1 MFLFTFVV
9 VFGKKS
15 HRLVLLPSLV
25 PSGKEVINNKTQQL
39 ARNQLTLSTMRKR
52 HPKAASDSSSEPS
65 SSTHQ
70 TDNNNDVLLDKKVV
84 DVRRSGKTWFSVLIL
99 IIYSS
104 WAVYNHQHGNLP
116 RPLTAKQAGKRGFS
130 EIQAMKHVAALT
142 QFGPHPVSSD
152 ALVHALEYVLGEVE
166 KVKETAHFDVDVNVD
181 FFESKSGVNRLVGG
195 LFKGKSLVYSDI
207 SHIVVRIMPKY
218 ESEAGENAILVSS
231 HIDTVFSTGGAG
243 DCSSCVAVML
253 ELARSVSQ
261 SAHGFK
267 NSVIFLFNTGE
278 EEGLNGAHSFITQH
292 PWSSTVRLAVDL
304 EAMGAGGKSAI
315 FQAGPSPWAIENF
328 ALAAKYPSGQI
339 MGQDLFTSG
348 VIKSAT
354 DFQVYKE
361 VAGLSGLD
369 FAFADNTAVYHTK
382 NDKIELIKPGSL
394 QHLGEN
400 MLAFLIRVGSSSDL
414 PKDKTLQTSSSDAAI
429 YFDILGKYMVVYR
442 QNFATMM
449 YVSVIMQS
457 MLIWVMSCL
466 MGGYPALVSVM
477 LSCLSFIL
485 AWIFSVAFSVAV
497 AFILPWISSSPV
509 PYASYPLMTIGLF
522 VSPAVLG
529 SISGQHLAFS
539 FLRKKPSNRNSNN
552 MELSPRLRDNLA
564 KLEAERWLFKAGFI
578 QWFVLLVFGT
588 YYKLGSTYLALV
600 WLVPPAF
607 SYGLLEATLTPI
619 RFPKPL
625 KLATLAISL
634 AVPILVSAGGF
645 IRLAGT
651 LIGMLIRF
659 DRNPGGTPEWLGN
672 VVVAV
677 VIATF
682 VSLTMVYLLA
692 YIHLSGSKRSIVT
705 ALCIITALSLALVA
719 SGFLPAFTEDTARA
733 VNVVHVVDTSGE
745 EQASFISLFSNTPGN
760 LNVEAEQIKEGF
772 RCGRDNKVDFV
783 SFETKYSCVSK
794 KDAEVGWD
802 KSDVPVLRVVNEE
815 KGRGDDERR
824 IIAVSMETGGS
835 SRWILGIDMEVVE
848 DFTLQV
854 GEEEGDEELM
864 IGRGEKSSGQE
875 GWHQIQFSGGK
886 KAPTKFVL
894 KLYEKKGDERKK
906 KMQRPVLKLRTDFD
920 RITPQVQRVLERL
933 PTYCSQFGKSTSP
946 FTLAFLASLPYT
958 K

>member
-1 MFLFTFVV
+1 
-9 VFGKKS
+9 
-15 HRLVLLPSLV
+15 
-25 PSGKEVINNKTQQL
+25 
-39 ARNQLTLSTMRKR
+39 MRKR
-52 HPKAASDSSSEPS
+52 HPKASDSSEPS
-65 SSTHQ
+65 SSQ
-70 TDNNNDVLLDKKVV
+70 ETDNDVVLDKEDDVQV
-84 DVRRSGKTWFSVLIL
+84 DVRRSGKVWLSVLIL
-99 IIYSS
+99 ITYSS
-104 WAVYNHQHGNLP
+104 WAVYNYQHGNLP
-116 RPLTAKQAGKRGFS
+116 RPLTAQQAGKRGFS
-130 EIQAMKHVAALT
+130 EIQAMKHVTALT

-152 ALVHALEYVLGEVE
+152 ALVHALEYVLEAVE
-166 KVKETAHFDVDVNVD
+166 KVKETAHWEVDVNVD
-181 FFESKSGVNRLVGG
+181 LFESKSGVNRLVGG

-207 SHIVVRIMPKY
+207 SHIVLRILPKY
-218 ESEAGENAILVSS
+218 ESDAGDNAILVSS

-292 PWSSTVRLAVDL
+292 PWSSTVRLAIDL
-304 EAMGAGGKSAI
+304 EAMGTGGKSGI

-339 MGQDLFTSG
+339 IGQDLFTSG

-400 MLAFLIRVGSSSDL
+400 MLAFLLRVASSSDL
-414 PKDKTLQTSSSDAAI
+414 PKEKTLQGEEKSKADSAV
-429 YFDILGKYMVVYR
+429 YFDILGKYMIVYR
-442 QNFATMM
+442 QSFATML

-457 MLIWVMSCL
+457 ILIWVMSL
-466 MGGYPALVSVM
+466 IMGGYPAVVSLM
-477 LSCLSFIL
+477 LSCLSIIL
-485 AWIFSVAFSVAV
+485 SWIFSVAFSVAV
-497 AFILPWISSSPV
+497 AFILPLISSSPV
-509 PYASYPLMTIGLF
+509 PYASNPWMTVGLF

-529 SISGQHLAFS
+529 SISGQHVAFM
-539 FLRKKPSNRNSNN
+539 FLRKKSSNRNSNK
-552 MELSPRLRDNLA
+552 MQVSPRLRDNLA

-578 QWFVLLVFGT
+578 QWLVLLALGT

-607 SYGLLEATLTPI
+607 AYGLLEATLTPI
-619 RFPKPL
+619 RLPKPL
-625 KLATLAISL
+625 KLATLVISL
-634 AVPILVSAGGF
+634 AVPVLVSSGSF

-651 LIGMLIRF
+651 MIGMLIRF

-672 VVVAV
+672 VMIAV

-682 VSLTMVYLLA
+682 ISLTMVYLLA
-692 YIHLSGSKRSIVT
+692 YIHLSGAKRSIVT
-705 ALCIITALSLALVA
+705 ALCIITALSLSLVS
-719 SGFLPAFTEDTARA
+719 SGVLPAFTEDTARA

-745 EQASFISLFSNTPGN
+745 DPVSFISLFSNTPGN
-760 LNVEAEQIKEGF
+760 LNMEAEQIKEGF
-772 RCGRDNKVDFV
+772 KCGRDNKVDFV
-783 SFETKYSCVSK
+783 SFEAKYSCVTK
-794 KDAEVGWD
+794 KNAEAGWD
-802 KSDVPVLRVVNEE
+802 KNDIPVLRVV
-815 KGRGDDERR
+815 DDKERV
-824 IIAVSMETGGS
+824 IAVSMDTGGS
-835 SRWILGIDMEVVE
+835 TRWTLGIDMEEIE

-854 GEEEGDEELM
+854 GEEEELM
-864 IGRGEKSSGQE
+864 IARGEKSSNEE

-886 KAPTKFVL
+886 KAPTRFVL
-894 KLYEKKGDERKK
+894 KLYEKKEEVSVEKK
-906 KMQRPVLKLRTDFD
+906 KKKEEKKQRPLLKLRTDFD
-920 RITPQVQRVLERL
+920 RITPQVERVLQKL
-933 PTYCSQFGKSTSP
+933 PSFCSLFGKSTSP

>member
-1 MFLFTFVV
+1 
-9 VFGKKS
+9 
-15 HRLVLLPSLV
+15 
-25 PSGKEVINNKTQQL
+25 
-39 ARNQLTLSTMRKR
+39 MRKR
-52 HPKAASDSSSEPS
+52 HPKAVSDSASEPS
-65 SSTHQ
+65 SSSQQ
-70 TDNNNDVLLDKKVV
+70 TDNNNDVLDKKVV

-130 EIQAMKHVAALT
+130 EIQAMKHVTALT

-152 ALVHALEYVLGEVE
+152 ALLHALEYVLAEVE
-166 KVKETAHFDVDVNVD
+166 QVKETAHFDVDVNVD

-315 FQAGPSPWAIENF
+315 FQ
-328 ALAAKYPSGQI
+328 
-339 MGQDLFTSG
+339 DLFTSG

-400 MLAFLIRVGSSSDL
+400 MLAFLLRVGSSSDL
-414 PKDKTLQTSSSDAAI
+414 PKDKTLETSSSDAAI

-466 MGGYPALVSVM
+466 MGGYPALVSVI

-552 MELSPRLRDNLA
+552 MELSPTLRDNLA

-607 SYGLLEATLTPI
+607 ACKPNGVSLKKDGLLEATLTPI

-625 KLATLAISL
+625 KLATLVISL
-634 AVPILVSAGGF
+634 AVPLLVSAGGF

-719 SGFLPAFTEDTARA
+719 SGFLPAFTEDTVRA
-733 VNVVHVVDTSGE
+733 VNVVHVVDASGE
-745 EQASFISLFSNTPGN
+745 EQASFISLSSNTPGN

-772 RCGRDNKVDFV
+772 SCGRENKVDFV
-783 SFETKYSCVSK
+783 SFEAKYSCVSK

-802 KSDVPVLRVVNEE
+802 KSDVPVLRVVNDE

-824 IIAVSMETGGS
+824 IMAVSMETGGS

-854 GEEEGDEELM
+854 GEEEEDEELM
-864 IGRGEKSSGQE
+864 IGRGEKSSGE
-875 GWHQIQFSGGK
+875 DGWHQIQFSGGK

-894 KLYEKKGDERKK
+894 KLYQKKGVEKK